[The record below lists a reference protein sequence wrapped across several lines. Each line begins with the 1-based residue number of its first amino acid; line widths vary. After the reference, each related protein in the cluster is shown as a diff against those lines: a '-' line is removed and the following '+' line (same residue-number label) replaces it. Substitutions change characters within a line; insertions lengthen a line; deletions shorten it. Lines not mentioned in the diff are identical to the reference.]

1 MRACGVCGV
10 RDYFKT
16 ELLCGGGGGGSG
28 TAVYAVR
35 EEESR
40 ALIRSVYS
48 EIILNVNGT

>member
-16 ELLCGGGGGGSG
+16 ELLCGGGGGVGG
-28 TAVYAVR
+28 TAVYAVS
-35 EEESR
+35 ECC